1 MAYHL
6 RGTALGNCHCH
17 DVCPCNLDL
26 RPNGPGNEC
35 RGWLV
40 LNISEGN
47 KDDVDL
53 SGTKVALVYTFPD
66 KPSSGNWRIG
76 IVADTGASDEQ
87 AAAFEAIFT
96 GKDGGPWGDF
106 AGLFSE
112 YMGLQRAR
120 VSYSDGE
127 TPRASVDGAGELTFE
142 PYRNMEG
149 TPTVLTD
156 SAFGMGPRLGMGR
169 GSGHVEAFDVTFDS
183 IWGELTEVEW
193 AG

>member
-1 MAYHL
+1 MAYLL
-6 RGTALGNCHCH
+6 RGTALGNCNCH

-40 LNISEGN
+40 LSIREGH
-47 KDDVDL
+47 KDNVDL
-53 SGTKVALVYTFPD
+53 SGANVALVYTFPD
-66 KPSSGNWRIG
+66 RPSAGTWRVG
-76 IVADTGASDEQ
+76 IIADTGASDEQ
-87 AAAFEAIFT
+87 ATAFEAIFT

-112 YMGLQRAR
+112 YMGLERAR

-127 TPRASVDGAGELTFE
+127 TPSASVEGSGELTFE
-142 PYRNMEG
+142 PFRDMKG
-149 TPTVLTD
+149 KPTMLVD
-156 SAFGMGPRLGMGR
+156 SVFGMGPRLGMGR
-169 GSGHVEAFDVTFDS
+169 GSGRVEAFGLSFDS
-183 IWGELTEVEW
+183 TWGELTEVEW